1 MKKGVGLGAL
11 ILLVSSFGFA
21 AVVPRMSDAP
31 GEKNFFGKPEKDSL
45 KKRCAR
51 FFIARYGSDHVERA
65 LVSCPPDIRVFVRNY
80 GMALVQDLLMFVG
93 ADATHAKLEILN
105 AIILNAVHQ
114 KRTDILRLI
123 IEHLYVSEG
132 KPVICMLAAQ
142 GYTQSCRHLL
152 DNGQEIDRANCLGKT
167 ALMCAAQN
175 GKEETVQALLRY
187 APNTDL
193 KTVCNKTAM
202 ELAQESGHAHIA
214 LKIKEHHE
222 NHENKII

>member
-1 MKKGVGLGAL
+1 M
-11 ILLVSSFGFA
+11 
-21 AVVPRMSDAP
+21 
-31 GEKNFFGKPEKDSL
+31 
-45 KKRCAR
+45 C
-51 FFIARYGSDHVERA
+51 
-65 LVSCPPDIRVFVRNY
+65 
-80 GMALVQDLLMFVG
+80 VG
-93 ADATHAKLEILN
+93 ADATQAKLEILN

-114 KRTDILRLI
+114 KRKDILRLI